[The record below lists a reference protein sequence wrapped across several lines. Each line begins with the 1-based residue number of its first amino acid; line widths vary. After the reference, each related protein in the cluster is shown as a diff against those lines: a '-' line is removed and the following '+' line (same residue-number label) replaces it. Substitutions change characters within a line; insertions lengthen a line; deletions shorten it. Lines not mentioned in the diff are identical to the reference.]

1 MNISANQIKNAVLA
15 AFAALGGIAAQ
26 ALGGWDVLLQVLV
39 GFMAI
44 DYLTGIIV
52 AGLFHRSGKTPGGAL
67 SSRAGFLGLVR
78 KCSILLLVLLAVLLD
93 RAAGSS
99 LIRPAVCVFFIANE
113 GLSVLENLGLMG
125 VPYPRFLRDM
135 LEALRDKGDKGN
147 GKGDE

>member
-15 AFAALGGIAAQ
+15 ALAALGGIAAQ

-39 GFMAI
+39 GFMST
-44 DYLTGIIV
+44 DYLTGLIV
-52 AGLFHRSGKTPGGAL
+52 AGCFHRSGKTSGGAL
-67 SSRAGFLGLVR
+67 SSRAGFLGLMR
-78 KCSILLLVLLAVLLD
+78 KCSVLLLVLLAVLLD
-93 RAAGSS
+93 QAAGSS

-135 LEALRDKGDKGN
+135 LEALRDQGDKG
-147 GKGDE
+147 KGE